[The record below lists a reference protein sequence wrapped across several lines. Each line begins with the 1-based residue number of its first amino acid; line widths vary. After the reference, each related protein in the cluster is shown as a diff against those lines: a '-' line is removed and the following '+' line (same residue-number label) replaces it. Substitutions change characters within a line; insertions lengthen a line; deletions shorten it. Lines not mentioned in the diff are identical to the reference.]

1 MDYAVVVSAIVLG
14 LSVLASI
21 AKFLDWFM
29 HSDPRT
35 MVRTTRWMVLLLML
49 VGIAVLCI
57 ATAREQWPLAMLS
70 AAGTLALGTFLKW
83 RMLFAPLRTILEQ
96 FRPKRPPPFDM
107 KVWEE
112 ASDGE
117 KVRRAAALL
126 EAYVKKSSV
135 PALADARQRAD
146 SSMSR
151 TEALEILG
159 LADDADEAE
168 IRTTYQRL
176 SHLVHPDQG
185 GSAWLLRQV
194 QQARD
199 TLLSG
204 RHQRRNVA

>member
-1 MDYAVVVSAIVLG
+1 MDYAVIVSAIVLG

-35 MVRTTRWMVLLLML
+35 MVRTSRWMLLLLML

-57 ATAREQWPLAMLS
+57 AITREQWPLAMLS
-70 AAGTLALGTFLKW
+70 AAGTLVLGTFLKW
-83 RMLFAPLRTILEQ
+83 RTLIAPLSTILEQ
-96 FRPKRPPPFDM
+96 FRPKRPPFDM
-107 KVWEE
+107 KVWEA
-112 ASDGE
+112 ASDDE

-126 EAYVKKSSV
+126 EAYIKKSSV
-135 PALADARQRAD
+135 PALVDARPRAD
-146 SSMSR
+146 SPMSR
-151 TEALEILG
+151 ADALEILG

-168 IRTTYQRL
+168 IRTAHQRL

-204 RHQRRNVA
+204 RHRGRNVA